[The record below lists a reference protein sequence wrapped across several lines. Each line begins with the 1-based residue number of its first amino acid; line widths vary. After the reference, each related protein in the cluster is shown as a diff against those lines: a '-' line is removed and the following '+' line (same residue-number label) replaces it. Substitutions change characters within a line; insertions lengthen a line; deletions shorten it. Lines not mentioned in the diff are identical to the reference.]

1 MQTGSGSGKNIII
14 FSDGTG
20 QYGGVL
26 PDQRLSNIYKMYRSM
41 RPGTQ
46 TGFDPADQIAYYDP
60 GLGSG
65 ELGGRV
71 RNILAAA
78 FGTGIS
84 ENIIDCYE
92 AILRHYQDGDRVF
105 LFGFSR
111 GAYTARCVA
120 NVMNLCGVP
129 RHCEDGKPLPT
140 GGVALRKIAEEAVY
154 RVYEHGSGRDR
165 GRYEPEREELARRFR
180 LKYGSEGRGANGES
194 QGNVAPTFIGVFD
207 TVAALGTVIVKRAL
221 FVLAVLSGALGFA
234 AWTSDLGLAWKILA
248 SAPAAFFAGGVVW
261 SAKKQFKFI
270 EKPPQGGKMSWHF
283 AAWNLKHYDRFLDSS
298 VGYARHAL
306 SIDENR
312 KRFPRVGWGN
322 SGDTLEQ
329 DRGPLKWLKQE
340 WFAGNHSDI
349 GGSYPEDESR
359 LSDIALRWMID
370 ELKSIPIPPLIDER
384 FVQTFPDALGIQHD
398 EVRASLELWPRLWPT
413 WARFGWSAETRKI
426 HPEAALH
433 ESVLV
438 RFAAAS
444 VPQYDQRA
452 PYRPENLR
460 EHVNTAGYYATCD
473 LSHEK
478 N

>member
-1 MQTGSGSGKNIII
+1 MQTDSASGKNIII

-26 PDQRLSNIYKMYRSM
+26 PDQRLSNIYKMYRAM

-46 TGFDPADQIAYYDP
+46 TGFDPGDQVAYYDP

-92 AILRHYQDGDRVF
+92 AILRHYEDGDRIF

-129 RHCEDGKPLPT
+129 RHGGDGKPLPT

-165 GRYEPEREELARRFR
+165 GRFEPEREELARRFR

-207 TVAALGTVIVKRAL
+207 TVAALGTVIVKRVL
-221 FVLAVLSGALGFA
+221 FVLAALSSILAIA
-234 AWTSDLGLAWKILA
+234 AWASDLGLAWKIFA
-248 SAPAAFFAGGVVW
+248 SIPATFFAGSWVW

-270 EKPPQGGKMSWHF
+270 ESPPQGGKMSWHF

-312 KRFPRVGWGN
+312 KRFPRVPWGN
-322 SGDTLEQ
+322 SGDDAEQ
-329 DRGPLKWLKQE
+329 DRAPLKWLKQE

-359 LSDIALRWMID
+359 LSDIALQWMID
-370 ELKSIPIPPLIDER
+370 ELKSIPTPLLIDER
-384 FVQTFPDALGIQHD
+384 FVQTFPDPLGIQHD
-398 EVRASLELWPRLWPT
+398 EVKASLELWPRFWPK
-413 WARFGWSAETRKI
+413 WGRFGWSAETRQIK
-426 HPEAALH
+426 PDAALH

-452 PYRPENLR
+452 PYRPENLSG
-460 EHVNTAGYYATCD
+460 HVSTADYYPASD
-473 LSHEK
+473 
-478 N
+478 

>member
-1 MQTGSGSGKNIII
+1 MQTDSASGKNIII

-26 PDQRLSNIYKMYRSM
+26 PDQRLSNIYKMYRAM

-46 TGFDPADQIAYYDP
+46 TGFDPADQVAYYDP

-129 RHCEDGKPLPT
+129 RHGEDGKPLPT

-180 LKYGSEGRGANGES
+180 LKYGSEGLGSKGES
-194 QGNVAPTFIGVFD
+194 QGNVAPTFVGVFD
-207 TVAALGTVIVKRAL
+207 TVAALGTVIVKRVL
-221 FVLAVLSGALGFA
+221 FFLAVLSGFLALA
-234 AWTSDLGLAWKILA
+234 AWMIDLGLTWKILG
-248 SAPAAFFAGGVVW
+248 SIPAAFFAGSLVW

-270 EKPPQGGKMSWHF
+270 ENPPQGGKMSWHF
-283 AAWNLKHYDRFLDSS
+283 AAWKLKHYDRFLDSS

-329 DRGPLKWLKQE
+329 DRGPLKWMKQE
-340 WFAGNHSDI
+340 WFAGNHSDV

-359 LSDIALRWMID
+359 LSDIALQWMVD
-370 ELKSIPIPPLIDER
+370 ELKSIPNPPLVDDR
-384 FVQTFPDALGIQHD
+384 FVQTFPDPLGIQHD
-398 EVRASLELWPRLWPT
+398 EVRASRELWPRFWPT
-413 WARFGWSAETRKI
+413 WARFGWSAENRKI

-433 ESVLV
+433 ESVHV
-438 RFAAAS
+438 RLAAAS
-444 VPQYDQRA
+444 VAQYDQRA

-460 EHVNTAGYYATCD
+460 GHVNTAGYYATYD

-478 N
+478 Y